1 MRLPPLGDFRPL
13 KRCRLVLSLLLVLLF
28 VCNAAGQIRP
38 AEISRFVQPASR
50 VARGFFPRLA
60 RITGGVVPNGKA
72 TFFGPMKAKLTRPQL
87 GQLKLVILD
96 RDKLRN
102 GEPDFDAVG
111 IRMGANV
118 YRLAVQDDLVYP
130 MMKFIQRGGDI
141 AYTMP
146 EDFDPDQ
153 QLLKEHGL
161 LEVPYDE
168 GSYVAKEFSNAV
180 HTQFLRRVDL
190 ITETEALPAALKAQV
205 MKGANA
211 VGARALGE
219 DEAVYD
225 TYINAD
231 FEVNYQVYFANTNGE
246 KLIEVAGLPLR
257 YYWRGE
263 DLDSP
268 YIYDVEVF
276 SYPEEKYDLQ
286 YRAIL
291 FFQTAAV
298 LREFSQF
305 NRPEFNR
312 FMSEVGTVVEERPA
326 KHSPRRR

>member
-1 MRLPPLGDFRPL
+1 MRLSPQSGFRPL
-13 KRCRLVLSLLLVLLF
+13 KHCRLILSLLLVLLF
-28 VCNAAGQIRP
+28 VCNAAGQIRQ

-50 VARGFFPRLA
+50 VARGFFPKLA
-60 RITGGVVPNGKA
+60 RITGGVVPQGNA
-72 TFFGPMKAKLTRPQL
+72 TFFGPTKAKLTQPQL
-87 GQLKLVILD
+87 RRLKFVVLD
-96 RDKLRN
+96 GNKLRN

-111 IRMGANV
+111 IRLGTNV
-118 YRLAVQDDLVYP
+118 YRLAVQDDLIYP

-141 AYTMP
+141 AYTIP

-168 GSYVAKEFSNAV
+168 GSYVAKEFSDAV
-180 HTQFLRRVDL
+180 HTEFLRRVDL
-190 ITETEALPAALKAQV
+190 RTETEELPADIKAQI
-205 MKGANA
+205 MRGANA
-211 VGARALGE
+211 VGAQVVGRDKANYGS
-219 DEAVYD
+219 
-225 TYINAD
+225 YINAD
-231 FEVNYQVYFANTNGE
+231 FEVNYQVYFANGN
-246 KLIEVAGLPLR
+246 KLIEIAGLPLR

-268 YIYDVEVF
+268 YIHNVEVF
-276 SYPEEKYDLQ
+276 SYPEEEYDIQ

-298 LREFSQF
+298 LRKFSQF

-312 FMSEVGTVVEERPA
+312 FMSEVGAVLAERPA
-326 KHSPRRR
+326 RRSPRQR